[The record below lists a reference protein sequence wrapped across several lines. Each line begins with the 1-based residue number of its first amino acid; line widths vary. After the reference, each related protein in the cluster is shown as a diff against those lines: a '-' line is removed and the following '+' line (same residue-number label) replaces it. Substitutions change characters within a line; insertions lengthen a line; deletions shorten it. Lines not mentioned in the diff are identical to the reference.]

1 MLRLLSRV
9 SSRTV
14 RAAVKPS
21 LVRPSLV
28 SQARLMSSAATES
41 DAEFDSRY
49 VAYFDRPDIDGWEIR
64 KVTFTLDKANNL

>member
-1 MLRLLSRV
+1 MFRLLSKV
-9 SSRTV
+9 SSTAVRTAV
-14 RAAVKPS
+14 RPS

-64 KVTFTLDKANNL
+64 KVDRITL